1 MSYNDKFPVISLRVD
16 FLVKKKLL
24 IESGN
29 KKITINEL
37 SRSILEDYTTGKL
50 ISQRKNLDI
59 ELQGARLEKL
69 KLENK
74 LTQLKIDYFE
84 NFGTPLN
91 PSSTRIISRK
101 LLHQNL
107 ISGEV
112 QDQTSSPYD
121 ESNKRLKCVNC
132 NQLFTWINQ
141 SGFIDQIK
149 EFTNH
154 LKISHNRELNA
165 LEKDVIDNLEF
176 QGASS

>member
-1 MSYNDKFPVISLRVD
+1 MSYNSRNPTIAFRVTSYE
-16 FLVKKKLL
+16 K
-24 IESGN
+24 
-29 KKITINEL
+29 
-37 SRSILEDYTTGKL
+37 GKL
-50 ISQRKNLDI
+50 EKESSKEKLDVANYCKSIIHQYLAGDIIKNEKSIDQ
-59 ELQGARLEKL
+59 ELQKARLEKL

-107 ISGEV
+107 VSGKV
-112 QDQTSSPYD
+112 QDQSQSPYD

-149 EFTNH
+149 EYTNH
-154 LKISHNRELNA
+154 TKISHNRELNA

>member
-1 MSYNDKFPVISLRVD
+1 MSYNEKYPIISYRLPS
-16 FLVKKKLL
+16 FYKKK
-24 IESGN
+24 IE
-29 KKITINEL
+29 KIALKQGKSFGEK
-37 SRSILEDYTTGKL
+37 SKEILQLFADGKL
-50 ISQRKNLDI
+50 IDMNLEV
-59 ELQGARLEKL
+59 ELMKARLEKL

-132 NQLFTWINQ
+132 NQLFEWINQ

-149 EFTNH
+149 EYTNH
-154 LKISHNRELNA
+154 TKISHNRELNA